1 MLKKDDG
8 IYFEHE
14 PLIPSEAL
22 DTRYQQSQP
31 HQNQHG
37 ILSELPSVESDVGT
51 SGSPRSQSVS
61 RSTTHR
67 RPPRAA
73 VSSSRQHVSSDDGEF
88 LSLVESDEELDNI
101 KEDSLS
107 SSSRQRKFWCAQQRK
122 RLIKQTM
129 ALMNSMA
136 KLVLWFSILAT
147 AGSIIWYAYELKN
160 RNTEQHLIAW
170 FTAGAF
176 VILGFPVSIYGIFMH
191 LTHYYQPHIQ
201 CYIVRILWMVP
212 IYSVESW
219 LCLRFHKSAIYIE
232 TLRDCYEAYVLYS
245 FLQFLINVLG
255 GETELILLL
264 KEKSP
269 TRGVHFNFIK
279 CFIKPWVMGQPKLF
293 STGDGIGEVRWTS
306 PFLTKCKF
314 GVLQYVLLKYFCALI
329 TMILEF
335 HHLYKEGDFSPK
347 SGYLY
352 ICIIINASQCWAL
365 YCLTFF
371 YCATSNELAP
381 IRPIGK
387 FLSVKCLVFFTW
399 WQSLA
404 ISILSF
410 MGMIPRYQ
418 SQSLGVEFSEEE
430 VAKMIQAFLIC
441 LEMFGSAIMHYF
453 IFPHTEFSDNQNA
466 ALSSRPLTRHHR
478 LGRHKKH
485 QQRKTRSNSEG
496 TSISSEHSLQGFDLL
511 SSDREISGKVEM
523 IAVENP
529 NSPSLDHNL
538 KATSPSANVNVDSS
552 GLRRHEDGS
561 DVPLVDICSNTN
573 LLTRHQRKSA
583 LKSHSGDSDDSKMKK
598 IGGASGFFK
607 ALLDSSVPRDV
618 IEDSHR
624 IMKGAYIVEKKTL
637 LHHATASDE
646 YSLFVHG
653 SKGFVPKLHFEISPS
668 TSTAD
673 VHRRQMMKKEVVSK
687 RNRRRPIPTT
697 PQQNSHFNRWEGVN
711 ESADAVLIP
720 THYDQ
725 HQQLGS

>member
-1 MLKKDDG
+1 MHKKDES
-8 IYFEHE
+8 YHEHE
-14 PLIPSEAL
+14 PLIASEAL
-22 DTRYQQSQP
+22 NKRYQEQQQQQS
-31 HQNQHG
+31 HQDFCD
-37 ILSELPSVESDVGT
+37 ESTEVDYDIG
-51 SGSPRSQSVS
+51 GRPRSQSVG
-61 RSTTHR
+61 RSTTQR
-67 RPPRAA
+67 RQRVA
-73 VSSSRQHVSSDDGEF
+73 SRQQASSGDGEF
-88 LSLVESDEELDNI
+88 LALVESDGELDND
-101 KEDSLS
+101 KEDPL
-107 SSSRQRKFWCAQQRK
+107 SSSRQRLFWCAQHRK
-122 RLIKQTM
+122 RLIEQTM

-136 KLVLWFSILAT
+136 KLLLWFSILAT
-147 AGSIIWYAYELKN
+147 AGSIIWYSYELKN

-212 IYSVESW
+212 IYSIESW

-255 GETELILLL
+255 GETELVLLL

-269 TRGVHFNFIK
+269 TRGVHFNCIK
-279 CFIKPWVMGQPKLF
+279 CFVKPWVMGQPKVF
-293 STGDGIGEVRWTS
+293 PTGDGIGEVRWTS

-314 GVLQYVLLKYFCALI
+314 GVLQYVLLKYFCAMI

-335 HHLYKEGDFSPK
+335 HQLYKEGDFSPK

-365 YCLTFF
+365 YCLAFF
-371 YCATSNELAP
+371 YYATSNELAP

-404 ISILSF
+404 ISILSY

-418 SQSLGVEFSEEE
+418 SQSHEVEFSEEE

-453 IFPHTEFSDNQNA
+453 VFPHTEFSDNQNA

-478 LGRHKKH
+478 LGRHRK
-485 QQRKTRSNSEG
+485 QQQQKRRSDTGG
-496 TSISSEHSLQGFDLL
+496 TSVSLEHSYQDVDLL
-511 SSDREISGKVEM
+511 SSNDREIFGAVEM

-529 NSPSLDHNL
+529 NSPSVDQSITLPLPSDSVVFESHDDNDVGALNEICTDSNL
-538 KATSPSANVNVDSS
+538 
-552 GLRRHEDGS
+552 H
-561 DVPLVDICSNTN
+561 
-573 LLTRHQRKSA
+573 TRHQRITD
-583 LKSHSGDSDDSKMKK
+583 LKSTSVDSDDSKLKK
-598 IGGASGFFK
+598 ISGTTGFFK

-618 IEDSHR
+618 IEDSHG
-624 IMKGAYIVEKKTL
+624 IVKGEYFVEKKTL

-646 YSLFVHG
+646 YSLFIHG
-653 SKGFVPKLHFEISPS
+653 SKGFVPKIHFEISPS
-668 TSTAD
+668 SSD
-673 VHRRQMMKKEVVSK
+673 VQQQQQVKKKDVVSK
-687 RNRRRPIPTT
+687 RNKRRSLPETS
-697 PQQNSHFNRWEGVN
+697 QEHSHFHRWEGLN
-711 ESADAVLIP
+711 DSADAVSIP
-720 THYDQ
+720 TQYERHQ
-725 HQQLGS
+725 HLDS

>member
-1 MLKKDDG
+1 M
-8 IYFEHE
+8 
-14 PLIPSEAL
+14 
-22 DTRYQQSQP
+22 
-31 HQNQHG
+31 
-37 ILSELPSVESDVGT
+37 
-51 SGSPRSQSVS
+51 S

-67 RPPRAA
+67 RPPRG
-73 VSSSRQHVSSDDGEF
+73 VSSRQQVSSDDGEF
-88 LSLVESDEELDNI
+88 LSLVEADAEINND
-101 KEDSLS
+101 KEAFAS
-107 SSSRQRKFWCAQQRK
+107 SSSRQRKLWCAHQRK
-122 RLIKQTM
+122 RFMKQTVR
-129 ALMNSMA
+129 LMNSMA
-136 KLVLWFSILAT
+136 KLLLWFSILAT
-147 AGSIIWYAYELKN
+147 AGSIIWYSYELKN

-245 FLQFLINVLG
+245 FMQFLINVLG

-269 TRGVHFNFIK
+269 TRGVHFNFVK

-293 STGDGIGEVRWTS
+293 PTGDGVGEVRWTS

-335 HHLYKEGDFSPK
+335 HQLYKEGDFSPK

-365 YCLTFF
+365 YCLAFF
-371 YCATSNELAP
+371 YYATSNELAP

-418 SQSLGVEFSEEE
+418 SQSLGIEFSEEE

-485 QQRKTRSNSEG
+485 QQHIRHSHSAG
-496 TSISSEHSLQGFDLL
+496 TSISSEHSMQGFDLL
-511 SSDREISGKVEM
+511 PSDREISGKIEM

-529 NSPSLDHNL
+529 NSPSLDHNS
-538 KATSPSANVNVDSS
+538 TSPSLHVHVDSAA
-552 GLRRHEDGS
+552 LKKHEDVPE
-561 DVPLVDICSNTN
+561 VPLVDIGSSANLHTRYLVKSDFKSN
-573 LLTRHQRKSA
+573 
-583 LKSHSGDSDDSKMKK
+583 SGDSDDSKMKK
-598 IGGASGFFK
+598 VGGASGFFK

-618 IEDSHR
+618 IEDSHG
-624 IMKGAYIVEKKTL
+624 IVKGDYFVEKKTL
-637 LHHATASDE
+637 LHHATASDD

-653 SKGFVPKLHFEISPS
+653 SKGFVPKLHFEVSPS
-668 TSTAD
+668 TSD
-673 VHRRQMMKKEVVSK
+673 VHRQQILKNDVVSK
-687 RNRRRPIPTT
+687 RNRRRPLPAS
-697 PQQNSHFNRWEGVN
+697 PQQNNHFNRWEGLN

-720 THYDQ
+720 TQYD
-725 HQQLGS
+725 HNQQVDL